1 MRHDAAGHKAES
13 SHERKNPLIAKSNLK
28 KVSLKSV
35 GAVVASGALVAA
47 MAVPAFAA
55 SPITE
60 LNGTDTKDV
69 TVTFND
75 DAVTGSVYSVDVE
88 WSGMDGYGYSVAAD
102 AVWNPSNHTYSN
114 GSAGTWT
121 TDDAGTV
128 KVTNHSNE
136 AVTAIA
142 EFEANDLNTE
152 LTGTFSDGTDE
163 TETLE
168 TGVGLTYD
176 TADSATFTLALN
188 GDLATT
194 GQVGTATVTISAA
207 N

>member
-1 MRHDAAGHKAES
+1 M
-13 SHERKNPLIAKSNLK
+13 IAKSNLK

-47 MAVPAFAA
+47 MAMPAFAIQGDGTIETTS
-55 SPITE
+55 SPDNVSTQ
-60 LNGTDTKDV
+60 DV

-75 DAVTGSVYSVDVE
+75 EAVTGSVYSVNVE
-88 WSGMDGYGYSVAAD
+88 WSGMDGYGYSEAAD
-102 AVWNPSNHTYSN
+102 AVWNPSNHTYSS
-114 GSAGTWT
+114 GSDGTWT
-121 TDDAGTV
+121 TSNAGTV

-136 AVTAIA
+136 AVTATA
-142 EFEANDLNTE
+142 TFEADELNTE

-194 GQVGTATVTISAA
+194 GQVGTATVTITQA
-207 N
+207 